1 MDKTIFQ
8 KIIDKE
14 IPSEILYEDDL
25 CVVIKDIAPKAPVHL
40 LVIPKKLIT
49 KLSESSDEDSQL
61 LGHLMTIVKKMAKE
75 FEIDD
80 AFNVVINNGE
90 NAGQTVF
97 HLHIHILGGGKV
109 ELSSNLIT
117 NLSKKALLKLFL
129 FQIYLPND

>member
-25 CVVIKDIAPKAPVHL
+25 CVVIKDIAPKAAVHL

-109 ELSSNLIT
+109 ELSSNLVT
-117 NLSKKALLKLFL
+117 
-129 FQIYLPND
+129 D

>member
-14 IPSEILYEDDL
+14 IPSEILYEDDF
-25 CVVIKDIAPKAPVHL
+25 CVVIKDIAHKAPVHL

-117 NLSKKALLKLFL
+117 N
-129 FQIYLPND
+129 

>member
-109 ELSSNLIT
+109 ELPSNLIT
-117 NLSKKALLKLFL
+117 N
-129 FQIYLPND
+129 

>member
-80 AFNVVINNGE
+80 ACNVVINNGE

-109 ELSSNLIT
+109 ELSSNLVT
-117 NLSKKALLKLFL
+117 
-129 FQIYLPND
+129 D

>member
-8 KIIDKE
+8 KIIDRE

-25 CVVIKDIAPKAPVHL
+25 CIVIRDIAPKAPVHL

-49 KLSESSDEDSQL
+49 KLSESSDQDSQL
-61 LGHLMTIVKKMAKE
+61 LGHLMKIVKKMAKE
-75 FEIDD
+75 FGIDD

-97 HLHIHILGGGKV
+97 HLHIHILGGGEVK
-109 ELSSNLIT
+109 LPSSMIT
-117 NLSKKALLKLFL
+117 N
-129 FQIYLPND
+129 

>member
-109 ELSSNLIT
+109 ELCLLYTSPSPRDLWISRMPSS
-117 NLSKKALLKLFL
+117 A
-129 FQIYLPND
+129 

>member
-75 FEIDD
+75 LEIDD

-109 ELSSNLIT
+109 ELSSNLVT
-117 NLSKKALLKLFL
+117 
-129 FQIYLPND
+129 D

>member
-97 HLHIHILGGGKV
+97 HLHLHILGGKV
-109 ELSSNLIT
+109 ELPSG
-117 NLSKKALLKLFL
+117 LST
-129 FQIYLPND
+129 D

>member
-25 CVVIKDIAPKAPVHL
+25 CVVIKDIAPKAPVHI

-117 NLSKKALLKLFL
+117 N
-129 FQIYLPND
+129 

>member
-14 IPSEILYEDDL
+14 IQSEILYEDDL

-117 NLSKKALLKLFL
+117 N
-129 FQIYLPND
+129 

>member
-117 NLSKKALLKLFL
+117 H
-129 FQIYLPND
+129 

>member
-117 NLSKKALLKLFL
+117 
-129 FQIYLPND
+129 D

>member
-8 KIIDKE
+8 KIIYKE

-117 NLSKKALLKLFL
+117 N
-129 FQIYLPND
+129 

>member
-25 CVVIKDIAPKAPVHL
+25 CLVIKDIAPKAPVHL

-109 ELSSNLIT
+109 ELSSNLVT
-117 NLSKKALLKLFL
+117 
-129 FQIYLPND
+129 D

>member
-75 FEIDD
+75 FEIED

-117 NLSKKALLKLFL
+117 N
-129 FQIYLPND
+129 

>member
-14 IPSEILYEDDL
+14 IPSEILYEDEL

-117 NLSKKALLKLFL
+117 N
-129 FQIYLPND
+129 

>member
-97 HLHIHILGGGKV
+97 HLHIHVLANRTLGWPPG
-109 ELSSNLIT
+109 
-117 NLSKKALLKLFL
+117 
-129 FQIYLPND
+129 

>member
-25 CVVIKDIAPKAPVHL
+25 CLVIKDIAPKAPVHL

-117 NLSKKALLKLFL
+117 N
-129 FQIYLPND
+129 

>member
-61 LGHLMTIVKKMAKE
+61 LGH
-75 FEIDD
+75 FC
-80 AFNVVINNGE
+80 
-90 NAGQTVF
+90 
-97 HLHIHILGGGKV
+97 
-109 ELSSNLIT
+109 
-117 NLSKKALLKLFL
+117 LL
-129 FQIYLPND
+129 YTSPSPRDR

>member
-97 HLHIHILGGGKV
+97 HLHLHILGGGKV
-109 ELSSNLIT
+109 ELPSG
-117 NLSKKALLKLFL
+117 LST
-129 FQIYLPND
+129 D